1 MSSSEASLG
10 ESISQLREDA
20 GLTVEQVAER
30 TRIRA
35 TVIRAIENDDFS
47 LSGGDVY
54 AKGHLR
60 SIAQV
65 LKTDPA
71 PLLARFDQAHGVP
84 APTVT
89 EVFEAETSTQRER
102 RGANWSAVMVAALVI
117 AVGLVAVQVFR
128 ADSDGSRQTT
138 VIDNPTPSISD
149 RDDDASSPEPTE
161 SESQIAQAPPN
172 EVVLKVTALP
182 DAISWVQVSS
192 ADGSVLF
199 EDNIGQGASKT
210 FRDRKELSVVVGNA
224 AGVTLN
230 VNGSDLGTP
239 GASGEVARVTF
250 TPDDPSG
257 AAG

>member
-1 MSSSEASLG
+1 VSSGEASLG
-10 ESISQLREDA
+10 ESIAQLRDDA
-20 GLTVEQVAER
+20 GLTIEQVAER

-54 AKGHLR
+54 ARGHLR

-71 PLLARFDQAHGVP
+71 PLLARFDEAHGVP

-102 RGANWSAVMVAALVI
+102 RGANWSAVMAAALVI

-128 ADSDGSRQTT
+128 SDSDGSRQTT
-138 VIDNPTPSISD
+138 VIDNPTPSISERED
-149 RDDDASSPEPTE
+149 SSSPEPSE
-161 SESQIAQAPPN
+161 SESQIAQVPPN
-172 EVVLKVTALP
+172 EVVLKVSALP
-182 DAISWVQVSS
+182 DAISWVQVSR

-199 EDNIGQGASKT
+199 EGNIGQGASKT

>member
-1 MSSSEASLG
+1 MSSGEASLG
-10 ESISQLREDA
+10 ESIAQTRDDA
-20 GLTVEQVAER
+20 GLTIEQVAER

-71 PLLARFDQAHGVP
+71 PLLARFDEAHGVP

-102 RGANWSAVMVAALVI
+102 RGANWSAVMAAALVI

-138 VIDNPTPSISD
+138 VIDNPTPEHQRPRGRLRRRNLRSRKAKS
-149 RDDDASSPEPTE
+149 RRYHQTRSC
-161 SESQIAQAPPN
+161 
-172 EVVLKVTALP
+172 
-182 DAISWVQVSS
+182 
-192 ADGSVLF
+192 
-199 EDNIGQGASKT
+199 SKL
-210 FRDRKELSVVVGNA
+210 RHCQMPLVGCK
-224 AGVTLN
+224 
-230 VNGSDLGTP
+230 
-239 GASGEVARVTF
+239 
-250 TPDDPSG
+250 
-257 AAG
+257 